1 MPTKKEKNKDECIQL
16 KNINYQSMLLKRN
29 SNIDSQRGGTEN
41 IDKYLEQEQNKKKN
55 IKPWSKLEKSTKLK
69 KIYTY
74 IENFYEKFKMTELEK
89 KDLKKY
95 MRTCLE
101 RKKLQR
107 IKDVI
112 YEIKTGEIKDIP
124 GLTFNEKN
132 RKFILR
138 KIDKKG
144 STLRN
149 LAPKNST
156 RGKTKK
162 KSDRKKKNL
171 IEGDRQIERSQRK
184 RTGVSP
190 VRKKKPGGGFGFFC
204 WT

>member
-1 MPTKKEKNKDECIQL
+1 MPIKKEKNKDECIQL

-74 IENFYEKFKMTELEK
+74 IENFYEKFKMTELDK

-101 RKKLQR
+101 RKKIQI

-162 KSDRKKKNL
+162 KSDRKKKKS
-171 IEGDRQIERSQRK
+171 DRRRS
-184 RTGVSP
+184 P
-190 VRKKKPGGGFGFFC
+190 DRKKSEKKNRKIKNK
-204 WT
+204 TNKIDKHLKD